1 MAKSIGGF
9 MREGTKRRRQN
20 KGIAV
25 SSGLALF
32 LMICLFVLSGCG
44 SSQSG
49 QTDHPLTLNTPTGD
63 QGGTATA
70 DTGSGIPVVVV
81 ADQSTLSAYPGG
93 FMTMTVSTTP
103 YAVCNFLIYYGL
115 STPSKT
121 YGIVPR
127 TADANG
133 IASWHWQVDSSA
145 HTGSWPLSIAA
156 TVPSGK
162 QSTAKIDVSVTLPPI
177 SVVAS
182 QTNLNGAPKSQL
194 TLAIQTAP
202 GLDCTLLLS
211 FGPGSNSKTLKA
223 RSGAQGLGSW
233 NWNVPKDASPGVW
246 PLTITVFLHDGE
258 STSNQVNMTIQ

>member
-1 MAKSIGGF
+1 MAKSMGGF
-9 MREGTKRRRQN
+9 MREGTKRRRQ
-20 KGIAV
+20 KASIAV

-44 SSQSG
+44 SSQ
-49 QTDHPLTLNTPTGD
+49 TDHPLTLGTPTGD

-70 DTGSGIPVVVV
+70 DTGSSDSGIPIAVV

-93 FMTMTVSTTP
+93 FMTMTVTTTP
-103 YAVCNFLIYYGL
+103 YAVCNFLIDYGL
-115 STPSKT
+115 GAPSKT
-121 YGIVPR
+121 YGIIPR

-133 IASWHWQVDSSA
+133 IASWHWQVDSAA
-145 HTGSWPLSIAA
+145 HTGSWPLTISA
-156 TVPSGK
+156 TLPNGK

-177 SVVAS
+177 GVVAS

-194 TLAIQTAP
+194 TLTIQTAP
-202 GLDCTLLLS
+202 GVDCTLLLG

-223 RSGAQGLGSW
+223 RTGSQGLGSW
-233 NWNVPKDASPGVW
+233 NWNVPKDANPGVW